1 MKVRYISYA
10 LILGALLLH
19 YLNRRMQLMTA
30 QTSFWFVAVLFLVGG
45 VVYFISYTIDRKNLQ
60 DTEGQSP
67 IANMVWTIGG
77 LVAILG
83 GFLHY
88 VGFQYGYYT
97 LLGGIVVALI
107 GWLWSTAFTSKKEKD
122 DDLLDP

>member
-45 VVYFISYTIDRKNLQ
+45 VVYFIS
-60 DTEGQSP
+60 
-67 IANMVWTIGG
+67 
-77 LVAILG
+77 
-83 GFLHY
+83 
-88 VGFQYGYYT
+88 
-97 LLGGIVVALI
+97 
-107 GWLWSTAFTSKKEKD
+107 
-122 DDLLDP
+122 